1 MSLLR
6 ASAFARMILM
16 CMGFG
21 VQTGPLLISSG
32 DLIADRRYQW
42 ALDYLARGDRAG
54 AAELLEQ
61 ALEAAPGFAGAW
73 FTLGAIREAQGDR
86 ERAIAAFLAAGKADP
101 HDYHGARLRL
111 ARLGMGDATPAMMQ
125 QHVRRLFD
133 QHARRFEQ
141 SLLQQLDYR
150 GPQLLLEAV
159 TAVARSRRRTRFAAM
174 LDLGCGT
181 GLAGAVFRAEVDRL
195 TGVDLSAAMIDE
207 ARRKALYD
215 RLETGELV
223 EFLDAEAAAQAR
235 YDLVVAADVLV
246 YVQDLAAV
254 AVAVRRVL
262 AAGGLFG
269 FTVEAHAGDGVLL
282 RESLRY
288 AHGAAHVRA
297 AMAGAGLELAQLAE
311 VATRTERGDPVPG
324 LVAVAMPR

>member
-1 MSLLR
+1 
-6 ASAFARMILM
+6 MILM

-21 VQTGPLLISSG
+21 VQTGPVLISSG

-61 ALEAAPGFAGAW
+61 ALEVAPAFASAW
-73 FTLGAIREAQGDR
+73 FALGGIREAQGDR
-86 ERAIAAFLAAGKADP
+86 ERAIAAFEAAGKADP
-101 HDYHGARLRL
+101 QDYHGARLRL
-111 ARLGMGDATPAMMQ
+111 ARLGLGAATPAMMQ
-125 QHVRRLFD
+125 RHVRRLFD
-133 QHARRFEQ
+133 EHAPRFDR
-141 SLLQQLDYR
+141 SLLHQLGYR
-150 GPQLLLEAV
+150 GPQLLLNAV
-159 TAVARSRRRTRFAAM
+159 TAVARPAGGRVRFAAM

-181 GLAGAVFRAEVDRL
+181 GLAGAAFRSAVDRL
-195 TGVDLSAAMIDE
+195 TGIDLSAAMIDE

-215 RLETGELV
+215 RLETGELL
-223 EFLDAEAAAQAR
+223 EFLDAEAAAAAR

-269 FTVEAHAGDGVLL
+269 FTVETHAGDGVLL

-297 AMAGAGLELAQLAE
+297 AMAGAGLALARLAD
-311 VATRTERGDPVPG
+311 VATRTERGEPVAG
-324 LVAVAMPR
+324 LLGIATAC

>member
-1 MSLLR
+1 
-6 ASAFARMILM
+6 MILM
-16 CMGFG
+16 CMDFS
-21 VQTGPLLISSG
+21 VQTGPVLISSG

-61 ALEAAPGFAGAW
+61 ALEVAPGFAGAW
-73 FTLGAIREAQGDR
+73 FALGGIREAQGDR
-86 ERAIAAFLAAGKADP
+86 ERAIAAFQAAGKADP
-101 HDYHGARLRL
+101 QDFHGARLHL
-111 ARLGMGDATPAMMQ
+111 ARLGLGAAPPAMMQ

-133 QHARRFEQ
+133 EHAPRFDQ

-150 GPQLLLEAV
+150 GPQLLRDAV
-159 TAVARSRRRTRFAAM
+159 TAVAGPAGGRTRFAAM

-181 GLAGAVFRAEVDRL
+181 GLAGAAFQPAVDHL
-195 TGVDLSAAMIDE
+195 TDTDLPTTTIDE

-215 RLETGELV
+215 RLETGELQ
-223 EFLDAEAAAQAR
+223 EFLDAEAAAPAR

-246 YVQDLAAV
+246 YLPDLAVV

-269 FTVEAHAGDGVLL
+269 FTVETHAGDGVLL

-297 AMAGAGLELAQLAE
+297 AMAGADLELAHLAE
-311 VATRTERGDPVPG
+311 VATRTERGEPVAG
-324 LVAVAMPR
+324 LLGIAAAC

>member
-1 MSLLR
+1 
-6 ASAFARMILM
+6 MILM

-21 VQTGPLLISSG
+21 VQPGPFHMSSG

-61 ALEAAPGFAGAW
+61 ALDVAPGFAGAW
-73 FTLGAIREAQGDR
+73 FALGGIREAEGDR
-86 ERAIAAFLAAGKADP
+86 ERAIAAFEAAGKADP
-101 HDYHGARLRL
+101 LDHHGARLRL
-111 ARLGMGDATPAMMQ
+111 ARLGVGEATPAMMQ
-125 QHVRRLFD
+125 RHVRRLFD
-133 QHARRFEQ
+133 QHAPRFDH
-141 SLLQQLDYR
+141 SVLQELDYR

-159 TAVARSRRRTRFAAM
+159 MAMARSPRFGAM

-181 GLAGAVFRAEVDRL
+181 GLAGAAFRAQVDRL
-195 TGVDLSAAMIDE
+195 TGIDLSAAMIDA
-207 ARRKALYD
+207 ARGKALYD

-223 EFLDAEAAAQAR
+223 EFLAIEVAAQAR

-246 YVQDLAAV
+246 YVRDLAAV
-254 AVAVRRVL
+254 AAAVRRVL
-262 AAGGLFG
+262 APGGLFG
-269 FTVEAHAGDGVLL
+269 FTVETHAGDGVLL

-297 AMAGAGLELAQLAE
+297 AMAGAGLRLARLAA
-311 VATRTERGDPVPG
+311 VATRTERGEPVAG
-324 LVAVAMPR
+324 LLGIATAC

>member
-1 MSLLR
+1 M
-6 ASAFARMILM
+6 MLM

-21 VQTGPLLISSG
+21 VQTKPLLMSSG

-61 ALEAAPGFAGAW
+61 ALEVAPDFAGAW
-73 FTLGAIREAQGDR
+73 FALGGIREAQGDR
-86 ERAIAAFLAAGKADP
+86 ERAIAAFEAAGKADP
-101 HDYHGARLRL
+101 QDYHGARLRL
-111 ARLGMGDATPAMMQ
+111 ARLGVGEATPAMMR

-133 QHARRFEQ
+133 QHAPRFDH
-141 SLLQQLDYR
+141 SLLQDLGYR

-159 TAVARSRRRTRFAAM
+159 TAVAPSPRFAAM

-181 GLAGAVFRAEVDRL
+181 GLAGAAFRAFVDRL
-195 TGVDLSAAMIDE
+195 TGIDLSAAMIDE
-207 ARRKALYD
+207 ARGKALYD

-223 EFLDAEAAAQAR
+223 ELLTAEAAARAR

-262 AAGGLFG
+262 AVGGLFA
-269 FTVEAHAGDGVLL
+269 FTVETHAGDGVLL

-297 AMAGAGLELAQLAE
+297 AMADAGLGLARLAE
-311 VATRTERGDPVPG
+311 VATRTERGEPVAG
-324 LVAVAMPR
+324 LLGIATAC

>member
-1 MSLLR
+1 
-6 ASAFARMILM
+6 MILM

-21 VQTGPLLISSG
+21 VQPEPLLMSSG

-42 ALDYLARGDRAG
+42 ALDYLARGNRAG
-54 AAELLEQ
+54 AAELL
-61 ALEAAPGFAGAW
+61 ALALDLAPGFAGAW
-73 FTLGAIREAQGDR
+73 FALGGIREAEGDQ
-86 ERAIAAFLAAGKADP
+86 ERAITAFEAAREADP
-101 HDYHGARLRL
+101 QDYHGARLRL
-111 ARLGMGDATPAMMQ
+111 ARLGVGEVTPAMMQ

-133 QHARRFEQ
+133 QHAPRFDH
-141 SLLQQLDYR
+141 SLLQDLGYR

-159 TAVARSRRRTRFAAM
+159 TAVAPSQPFAAM

-181 GLAGAVFRAEVDRL
+181 GLAGAVFRVHADRL

-215 RLETGELV
+215 RLEAGELL
-223 EFLDAEAAAQAR
+223 EFLAAEAAVEAR

-254 AVAVRRVL
+254 AAAVRRVL
-262 AAGGLFG
+262 APGGLFG
-269 FTVEAHAGDGVLL
+269 FTVETHAGDGVLL

-288 AHGAAHVRA
+288 AHGPAHVRA
-297 AMAGAGLELAQLAE
+297 AMAAVGLGLGRLAE
-311 VATRTERGDPVPG
+311 VATRTERGEPVAG
-324 LVAVAMPR
+324 LLGIATAC